1 MDDILNFFVET
12 DNQIKKFI
20 KETKTEIKKIET
32 NVLDIGKKVMDPFR
46 N

>member
-1 MDDILNFFVET
+1 MNDILNFFVET

-20 KETKTEIKKIET
+20 KETQTEIKKIET
-32 NVLDIGKKVMDPFR
+32 NVLDIGKKVINPFR

>member
-20 KETKTEIKKIET
+20 KETQTEIKKIET
-32 NVLDIGKKVMDPFR
+32 NVLDIGKKVMDTFR